1 MPRKD
6 DPKQSFFLSTVIFS
20 AIAIPVV
27 GIAASR
33 LGITSGPI
41 AVGIAL
47 GVLAIGLVFS
57 WFLGARIVA
66 PLARRMNTKNAILL
80 ALVVYAGVSVW
91 GYFLATAVEFW
102 LLAVM
107 VGLVQ
112 GGSQAL
118 SRSLFGNMVPKAQTA
133 EFYGFYDMSSK
144 FAGLLGPFVFATVAI
159 MAGSSRLSIM
169 ALIVFF
175 IVGGLIL
182 SRVNEEEGVRVARE
196 ADARASLVQGMSSR
210 RSGSMSE
217 LPEPNLALDLVRVTE
232 AAALAA
238 GRWMGRGNKIA
249 ADQAAVDAMRLVL
262 NTIEMD
268 GVIVIGEGE
277 KDEAPM
283 LFNGERLGTGEAPAV
298 DIAVDPVEG
307 TSLTARGSSGAL
319 SVAALAER
327 GSMYAPGS
335 LVYMDKIA
343 VGPEA
348 RGVIDINA
356 PVEANLKAI
365 ARAKGRDVDDL
376 TVIILDR
383 PRHAALI
390 ETVRQTGARI
400 RLIHDGDV
408 SGGVSTA
415 LDDTGIDV
423 LLGVGGSPEAVIT
436 AAALKCLGGEI
447 QCKLWP
453 RDDRERQYAAEHG
466 LDLQAVLTMDD
477 LVKSDNVF
485 FSATGITRGELLDG
499 VRYFGG
505 GARTSSVVMRSK
517 SGTIRYVTATH
528 RWDKLMRFSQIKFD

>member
-1 MPRKD
+1 
-6 DPKQSFFLSTVIFS
+6 
-20 AIAIPVV
+20 
-27 GIAASR
+27 
-33 LGITSGPI
+33 
-41 AVGIAL
+41 
-47 GVLAIGLVFS
+47 
-57 WFLGARIVA
+57 
-66 PLARRMNTKNAILL
+66 
-80 ALVVYAGVSVW
+80 
-91 GYFLATAVEFW
+91 
-102 LLAVM
+102 
-107 VGLVQ
+107 
-112 GGSQAL
+112 
-118 SRSLFGNMVPKAQTA
+118 
-133 EFYGFYDMSSK
+133 
-144 FAGLLGPFVFATVAI
+144 
-159 MAGSSRLSIM
+159 
-169 ALIVFF
+169 
-175 IVGGLIL
+175 
-182 SRVNEEEGVRVARE
+182 
-196 ADARASLVQGMSSR
+196 
-210 RSGSMSE
+210 MSE
-217 LPEPNLALDLVRVTE
+217 IPEPNLALDLVRVTE

-415 LDDTGIDV
+415 LDETGIDV